1 MGYFL
6 SYIFIFLGAAAVTA
20 GILKRFVYRGQLVFE
35 LDAGRAALVFTAGII
50 LLVISMALYVYA
62 EPEIPGQGL
71 SVLLVYL

>member
-6 SYIFIFLGAAAVTA
+6 SYIFIFLGATAVTA

-35 LDAGRAALVFTAGII
+35 LDTGRAALVIAAGII

-71 SVLLVYL
+71 SVLLHYL